1 MSLNTLPSVAI
12 EPDAVSAI
20 AVSRLTL
27 TDFRCF
33 TKATLSVDARP
44 VVLTGPNGAG
54 KTSVLEALSLLTP
67 GPGLRGARLA
77 DIARRASI
85 EGEAAEG
92 AATEGAGWAV
102 AAEVEGFQGPA
113 RIGTGAAPGEA
124 RRAVR
129 IDGRPAKGQA
139 ALAEVISALWLTPS
153 MDRMFNDGAG
163 ARRRF
168 FDRLVFGFD
177 AGHASRL
184 SAYERALRERARLL
198 RDGAGAAD
206 PAWLGALESR
216 MAENGVAV
224 AAARRTT
231 VRALAADL
239 AHGAGPF
246 PGAIVGFDGGVEA
259 LLDDMPALDAEAHI
273 AAALAASRGHDAR
286 AGGASQGPH
295 RSDLAVRHKASG
307 APAAQC
313 SSGEQKALLIA
324 IVLAT
329 ARLQARLRGVA
340 PLLLLDEV
348 AAHLD
353 ADHRC
358 ALADEIAGLGVQAW
372 LTGTDRA
379 AFAAFAGRAQYVT
392 VEAATVT
399 VAGTVK

>member
-1 MSLNTLPSVAI
+1 MSPNTLPSVAI
-12 EPDAVSAI
+12 ERDAASAI
-20 AVSRLTL
+20 AVSRLML
-27 TDFRCF
+27 TNFRCF
-33 TKATLSVDARP
+33 AHAALSVDARP

-54 KTSVLEALSLLTP
+54 KTSVLEALSLLAP

-77 DIARRASI
+77 DIARR
-85 EGEAAEG
+85 EAA
-92 AATEGAGWAV
+92 EGAGWAV

-113 RIGTGAAPGEA
+113 SIGTGAVPGEP

-153 MDRMFNDGAG
+153 MDRMFSDGTG
-163 ARRRF
+163 SRRRF

-177 AGHASRL
+177 PGHASRL
-184 SAYERALRERARLL
+184 SAYERAMRERARLL
-198 RDGAGAAD
+198 RDGAGAGAVD

-239 AHGAGPF
+239 AQGAGPF

-313 SSGEQKALLIA
+313 STGEQKALLIA
-324 IVLAT
+324 VVLAT
-329 ARLQARLRGVA
+329 ARLQARLRGAA

-353 ADHRC
+353 GDHRA
-358 ALADEIAGLGVQAW
+358 ALADEIALLGAQAW
-372 LTGTDRA
+372 LTGADRA
-379 AFAAFAGRAQYVT
+379 SFAPFAARAQYVT

-399 VAGTVK
+399 VE